1 MIIAYSASCCRTMNS
16 SFFDLEVIWTDR
28 TEGVHVVAAVLTA
41 LLVISIDFGYTSTDW
56 SGICLLQSLLQR
68 LILRFIAERI

>member
-1 MIIAYSASCCRTMNS
+1 MNS

-56 SGICLLQSLLQR
+56 SGICLLQSLL
-68 LILRFIAERI
+68 LRFIAERI